1 MLVPRLDMSKFLR
14 GNATERRIFADNLGK
29 AFREIGFATLV
40 NHGIS
45 PELIKSGYAVA
56 RELFAVPENILLKY
70 ETPENGHQTGYTP
83 LQVEH
88 AKDQSPEEGDLKR
101 QWNIRRPLPPG
112 HPRLTNPAYVANVWP
127 TAEAP
132 NFQPVALKMFAALD
146 ALSVEVL
153 IALEMHLRYP
163 LGKLLDMV
171 RDGETLMRI
180 LHYPPINGTPKA
192 VRSGA
197 HEDINLVTFL
207 IAGTEPGLQVKTR
220 GGVWAAVGETADSIV
235 VNVADM
241 LQMLTNW
248 ELPSTTHRVVNPPD
262 GANTD
267 RYSWPFF
274 VHLKGDT
281 IVHPETG
288 YTAAMYL
295 RRRLWEI
302 GMLPLDVEPTPPPT
316 KK

>member
-1 MLVPRLDMSKFLR
+1 MLVPRLDMSEFFY
-14 GNATERRIFADNLGK
+14 GNTKARQHFAERMGG
-29 AFREIGFATLV
+29 AFRQIGFATLI

-45 PELIKSGYAVA
+45 QELVDRGYAA
-56 RELFAVPENILLKY
+56 AKELFALSENVLQKY
-70 ETPENGHQTGYTP
+70 ETPHNGRQTGYTSF
-83 LQVEH
+83 QVEH

-101 QWNIRRPLPPG
+101 HWNMRRPLPPG
-112 HPRLTNPAYVANVWP
+112 HPRLNNPAYVPNLWP
-127 TAEAP
+127 KEAP
-132 NFQPVALKMFAALD
+132 GFELVVKEMFAALD
-146 ALSVEVL
+146 ALSVQVL
-153 IALEMHLRYP
+153 TALEMYLHYP
-163 LGKLLDMV
+163 AGKLTEMV

-180 LHYPPINGTPKA
+180 LHYPPVQGTPKA

-197 HEDINLVTFL
+197 HEDINLVTLL

-220 GGVWAAVGETADSIV
+220 GGVWVAVQETPGSIV

-262 GANTD
+262 GANVD

-288 YTAAMYL
+288 YTAGMYL
-295 RRRLWEI
+295 LRRLWEI
-302 GMLPLDVEPTPPPT
+302 GMIPLDEPPLAPPT